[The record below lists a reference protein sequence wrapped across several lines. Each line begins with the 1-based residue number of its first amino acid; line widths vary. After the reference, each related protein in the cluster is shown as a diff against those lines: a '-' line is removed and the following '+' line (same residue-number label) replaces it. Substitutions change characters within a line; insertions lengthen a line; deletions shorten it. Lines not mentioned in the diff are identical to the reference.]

1 MPQQMDFDILQKLN
15 NIQKKIDAGFAV
27 SSLLS
32 NLKCYDDSKSRQL
45 EVREYDKNAILEE
58 AKAINSEH
66 VPDDLRLLLVKVA
79 EEYEDRYRKL
89 LSSITITGLDI
100 DDIAGGYHE

>member
-15 NIQKKIDAGFAV
+15 NIQP
-27 SSLLS
+27 
-32 NLKCYDDSKSRQL
+32 RQL

-66 VPDDLRLLLVKVA
+66 VPDDLRLLLIKVA
-79 EEYEDRYRKL
+79 EEYEDKYRKL